1 MNVIRSLALMA
12 ALAAPAFAQ
21 AQSDFPRQQIRVLVG
36 FPAGGSTDVLARM
49 TAQEARRLANFDM
62 IVVNRPGATSTIAM
76 NEVANAAPD
85 GYTIGIVPSGVMTL
99 THLFQNTRPD
109 LLEATSALMVAGK
122 QRTGLSVKADSPIR
136 TMKDFVAAAR
146 ANPGKMSVGTPG
158 AGTTVSLI
166 LRAIFMQEKIDAPL
180 VPMNGDAPVVVAL
193 LGGHV
198 SAGTTSAAGF
208 AEHIRAGT
216 MRLIASMED
225 ERSDVAPDVQTLI
238 EQGYDY
244 HSGTL
249 QYYMAPKGIAP
260 DIRKKLID
268 VLIAATSTPA
278 FVDVAKKNSL
288 YGPSK
293 MTGDELDAYFLKERE
308 KAVALAGR
316 LGVKREDAK

>member
-1 MNVIRSLALMA
+1 MRRFAKA
-12 ALAAPAFAQ
+12 ALGLLLLTPCGAL
-21 AQSDFPRQQIRVLVG
+21 AQSDFPNRQIRIMVG

-49 TAQEARRLANFDM
+49 ASQEARRLFNADT
-62 IVVNRPGATSTIAM
+62 IVINRPGATSTIAM
-76 NEVANAAPD
+76 NEVANATPD

-122 QRTGLSVKADSPIR
+122 QRTGLTVKADSPIR
-136 TMKDFVAAAR
+136 SVKDLIAEAR
-146 ANPGKMSVGTPG
+146 ANPGKISVGTPG

-166 LRAIFMQEKIDAPL
+166 LRAVFMQEKVDAAL

-208 AEHIRAGT
+208 AEHIRGGT

-225 ERSDVAPDVQTLI
+225 ERSDVAPDVPTLI
-238 EQGYDY
+238 EQGYNY
-244 HSGTL
+244 FSGTL
-249 QYYMAPKGIAP
+249 QYFMAPKGTP
-260 DIRKKLID
+260 PEVRKKLID
-268 VLIAATSTPA
+268 MLVAATSTPA
-278 FVDVAKKNSL
+278 YEDVAKKNSL

-293 MTGDELDAYFLKERE
+293 MTGDELDAYFIKERE
-308 KAVALAGR
+308 KAAELAGR
-316 LGVKREDAK
+316 LGIKREK